1 MVAPLTLAGRARRIS
16 SILATTIFMS
26 LFLTVA
32 CAGSDDSGDDD
43 ADSAMEMA
51 PVAAATSASGS
62 AMLAPDTAAEST
74 GGAAPTPASDA
85 EAAARQQT
93 QGWQQR
99 IIRTA
104 NVTLKVIDEEGGVGS
119 ALESVRVMAT
129 AKGGFVFSSNSYIEQ
144 ERQFAQI
151 TIQVPVEQFDSTM
164 NDLRSAPFVEEVVR
178 EESSSQDVSEEFVDN
193 ESRLNALRE
202 TERRFLAL
210 LSEAETVEDILRLEH
225 ELTDI
230 RSQIE
235 TIQGRQ
241 NYLEQVTSF
250 STITVALQPSG
261 DAIEP
266 QLAGGDGFSITNIA
280 DRAWEHSR
288 GAIEGILIA
297 TITLAIVGAAFLPVA
312 ILSWLAYRIYRTR
325 VRGATS

>member
-1 MVAPLTLAGRARRIS
+1 MDAPFNLAGRARRYS
-16 SILATTIFMS
+16 PILTATLILS
-26 LFLTVA
+26 LFLTAA
-32 CAGSDDSGDDD
+32 CGGGSDGDDD
-43 ADSAMEMA
+43 AATGDMQAAETTGGSDSMVA
-51 PVAAATSASGS
+51 PLANETSA
-62 AMLAPDTAAEST
+62 
-74 GGAAPTPASDA
+74 GAAPTPSGGTTDA
-85 EAAARQQT
+85 AQQQT

-104 NVTLKVIDEEGGVGS
+104 NVTLAVVDGEGGVGG

-129 AKGGFVFSSNSYIEQ
+129 AKGGFVFASNSYIEQ
-144 ERQFAQI
+144 DRQFAQI
-151 TIQVPVEQFDSTM
+151 TIQVPVEQFDATM

-202 TERRFLAL
+202 AERRFLAL

-241 NYLEQVTSF
+241 NYLEQATSF

-261 DAIEP
+261 EAVDP
-266 QLAGGDGFSITNIA
+266 QIAGAGDDGFSITSIA
-280 DRAWEHSR
+280 ERAWEHSS
-288 GAIEGILIA
+288 GAIEALLVVA
-297 TITLAIVGAAFLPVA
+297 ITLAIVGAALLPFALVG
-312 ILSWLAYRIYRTR
+312 WFAYRVYRTR
-325 VRGATS
+325 FRDATT

>member
-1 MVAPLTLAGRARRIS
+1 MVALLIHPGRARRIS
-16 SILATTIFMS
+16 SILATSIALS

-32 CAGSDDSGDDD
+32 CGGSGDDD
-43 ADSAMEMA
+43 DADNSIANSQ
-51 PVAAATSASGS
+51 PVAAATTAVGSGVMASDPAS
-62 AMLAPDTAAEST
+62 ERT
-74 GGAAPTPASDA
+74 GGAAATSPGET
-85 EAAARQQT
+85 AAVRQQT

-104 NVTLKVIDEEGGVGS
+104 NVTLKVSDDGAGVGS
-119 ALESVRVMAT
+119 ALESVRVLAT
-129 AKGGFVFSSNSYIEQ
+129 AKGGYVFSSNSYVEQ
-144 ERQFAQI
+144 GRQFAQI
-151 TIQVPVEQFDSTM
+151 TIQVPVEQFDATM
-164 NDLRSAPFVEEVVR
+164 NDLRGAAFVEEVVR

-210 LSEAETVEDILRLEH
+210 LSEAKSVEDILRLEH

-241 NYLEQVTSF
+241 NYLEQATSF

-261 DAIEP
+261 APTEP
-266 QLAGGDGFSITNIA
+266 QSASGDGFSVSSIA
-280 DRAWEHSR
+280 ERAWEHSR
-288 GAIEGILIA
+288 GAIESILIA

-312 ILSWLAYRIYRTR
+312 IFCLLAYRVYRNR
-325 VRGATS
+325 FRDATL

>member
-1 MVAPLTLAGRARRIS
+1 MAAPFNLAGRAPRYS
-16 SILATTIFMS
+16 LILTAT
-26 LFLTVA
+26 LFLSLYLTAA
-32 CAGSDDSGDDD
+32 CGGDNGDDD
-43 ADSAMEMA
+43 SAIGEMS
-51 PVAAATSASGS
+51 VAAPTSASGAAMDAPS
-62 AMLAPDTAAEST
+62 ANEMSA
-74 GGAAPTPASDA
+74 GAAATPAGDPTD
-85 EAAARQQT
+85 AARQQT

-104 NVTLKVIDEEGGVGS
+104 NVTLQVVDGEGGVGG

-129 AKGGFVFSSNSYIEQ
+129 AKGGFVFASNSYIEQ
-144 ERQFAQI
+144 DRQFAQI

-225 ELTDI
+225 ELTNI

-261 DAIEP
+261 EAVDP
-266 QLAGGDGFSITNIA
+266 QIAGAGDDGFSITSIA

-288 GAIEGILIA
+288 GAIEAMLVV
-297 TITLAIVGAAFLPVA
+297 TITLAIVGAAFLPFALVG
-312 ILSWLAYRIYRTR
+312 LFAYRVYRTR
-325 VRGATS
+325 FRNATS